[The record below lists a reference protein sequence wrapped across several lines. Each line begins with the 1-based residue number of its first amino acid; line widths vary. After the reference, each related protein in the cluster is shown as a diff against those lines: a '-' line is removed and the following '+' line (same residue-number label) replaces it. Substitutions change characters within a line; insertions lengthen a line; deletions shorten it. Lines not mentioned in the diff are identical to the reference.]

1 MKNTDPNMLTG
12 YTACDNRQ
20 TLQNLLYAYY
30 HIGNMRNKINHA
42 EDGGMVET
50 RLVVAENDQSQAF
63 IWLKDGIDFFID
75 SYENAMK
82 EVEGK
87 NPKIVKITSSQVK
100 QWAETI
106 RRDGKQEE
114 QEKPK
119 GWRRKRPQTSRHRLF
134 GNEGKHV

>member
-1 MKNTDPNMLTG
+1 M
-12 YTACDNRQ
+12 A
-20 TLQNLLYAYY
+20 
-30 HIGNMRNKINHA
+30 
-42 EDGGMVET
+42 ET
-50 RLVVAENDQSQAF
+50 RLAVAENDQSQAF
-63 IWLKDGIDFFID
+63 ILLKDGIDFFID
-75 SYENAMK
+75 SYEKAMK

-134 GNEGKHV
+134 ENEGKHV